1 MRFRAFCAGLY
12 TAYQA
17 GTESAICP
25 QRPKQPLSGVAD
37 DIAGPTN
44 KDSKTITQTANSL
57 WPRVPCTLV
66 CQHLPLPD
74 VDQIK
79 LHSFGDHGHVV
90 GNRGFRVPSAR
101 YVGIM
106 FVVIWSATLHAVHAR
121 FIK

>member
-1 MRFRAFCAGLY
+1 MRFHASCAGLY

-25 QRPKQPLSGVAD
+25 QRPRQPLSGVAD
-37 DIAGPTN
+37 DIADPTN

-57 WPRVPCTLV
+57 WPRVPRTLV
-66 CQHLPLPD
+66 CQHLPQPD

-79 LHSFGDHGHVV
+79 LLYPGSHGYVV

-106 FVVIWSATLHAVHAR
+106 FIAV
-121 FIK
+121 